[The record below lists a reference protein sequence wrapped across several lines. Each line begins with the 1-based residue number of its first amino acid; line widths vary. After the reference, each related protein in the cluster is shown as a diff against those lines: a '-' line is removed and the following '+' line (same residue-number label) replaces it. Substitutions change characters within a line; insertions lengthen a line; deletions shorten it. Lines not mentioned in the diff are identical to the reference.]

1 MNKINYQRELDQI
14 LAEITAKGEVPTL
27 LLHSCCAPC
36 SSYVLSYLASYFRIT
51 LYYYNPNISPK
62 EEYQKRVQEQMR
74 LIRELPVRY
83 PICFEEGVY
92 DPERF
97 FEMAK
102 GMEDIPEGG
111 ERCFSCYEL
120 RQREAAIAAAQGG
133 YDYFT
138 TTLSISPHK
147 NAQKLNEIGLRLQEE
162 YGVRYLLSD
171 FKKKGGY
178 LESIR
183 LSKEYDLY
191 RQNFCGCVYSRQK
204 MENRES

>member
-1 MNKINYQRELDQI
+1 
-14 LAEITAKGEVPTL
+14 
-27 LLHSCCAPC
+27 
-36 SSYVLSYLASYFRIT
+36 
-51 LYYYNPNISPK
+51 
-62 EEYQKRVQEQMR
+62 
-74 LIRELPVRY
+74 
-83 PICFEEGVY
+83 
-92 DPERF
+92 
-97 FEMAK
+97 MAK

-138 TTLSISPHK
+138 TTLSVSPHK

-204 MENRES
+204 MEDRES

>member
-111 ERCFSCYEL
+111 ERCFRCYEL

-138 TTLSISPHK
+138 TTLSVSPHK

-183 LSKEYDLY
+183 LS
-191 RQNFCGCVYSRQK
+191 
-204 MENRES
+204 